1 MTYTTPLYDQY
12 EREEEKQNR
21 IKYET
26 IRSFATKFI
35 ENQTSVESGISEIVD
50 KEFENLLL

>member
-1 MTYTTPLYDQY
+1 MVIFYDQY

-21 IKYET
+21 IKHE
-26 IRSFATKFI
+26 ILQSFATKFL
-35 ENQTSVESGISEIVD
+35 ENQTSVEADISAIVD

>member
-1 MTYTTPLYDQY
+1 MSCFYDQY

-26 IRSFATKFI
+26 LNSFTKKFI
-35 ENQTSVESGISEIVD
+35 EKQINVPYEISKIVD
-50 KEFENLLL
+50 KEFKNLLL